1 MLRQFKIQHRLIG
14 TFLVVSILPILFL
27 GYYSYQL
34 YSESINDKL
43 SKSTYQALTLVNKN
57 LLAELQNYQYLCGS
71 ISTNNFVQES
81 LSKGL
86 DHQPINETA
95 KEDAMD
101 AIFRTIFPSHVVN
114 VSIFDANHRLFYE
127 LGFETVDN
135 HSLEKAMHD
144 VDANAPYD
152 GLTYVKTIRSF
163 DTVVL
168 GRKIHAIDDSTVPI
182 GYAFIFISGDLFS
195 RNILSSVNLGTG
207 SKLMIMGRD
216 GSVLS
221 ANDEEI
227 PLGGPYADP
236 DLFQQIK
243 EHQQKDINSFSLQVN
258 NAGQQVSYI
267 YNEQIGWY
275 LISMMPF
282 SYINSETS
290 KITVSMTI
298 IMILMAITCIIIISF
313 MSSSIVKPIKKI
325 ISFCNQISTG
335 NFSNRIKDDQEDEM
349 GILSYKINMMVD
361 EIEHL
366 MHNQRLDQKRKRE
379 LEFQML
385 QSQINPHFLF
395 NTLNTLRWL
404 AIINHVP
411 VLSNGISSL
420 SELLRST
427 ILDRDEQITI
437 RQEIENLSNYFEIQ
451 KIRYADSFQ
460 VEYGID
466 EELLDCLIPKFI
478 LQPVAEN
485 AIIHGLSEHSKA
497 IEIKIKVQQK
507 DDLICIEIIDNGKG
521 FDTSVVQDPDTA
533 ANNKKLSGIGITN
546 VDERIKLYYGENY
559 GLFIT
564 SVIGEGTCCKII
576 IPTHKTP

>member
-1 MLRQFKIQHRLIG
+1 
-14 TFLVVSILPILFL
+14 
-27 GYYSYQL
+27 
-34 YSESINDKL
+34 
-43 SKSTYQALTLVNKN
+43 
-57 LLAELQNYQYLCGS
+57 
-71 ISTNNFVQES
+71 
-81 LSKGL
+81 
-86 DHQPINETA
+86 
-95 KEDAMD
+95 
-101 AIFRTIFPSHVVN
+101 
-114 VSIFDANHRLFYE
+114 
-127 LGFETVDN
+127 
-135 HSLEKAMHD
+135 
-144 VDANAPYD
+144 
-152 GLTYVKTIRSF
+152 
-163 DTVVL
+163 
-168 GRKIHAIDDSTVPI
+168 
-182 GYAFIFISGDLFS
+182 
-195 RNILSSVNLGTG
+195 
-207 SKLMIMGRD
+207 
-216 GSVLS
+216 
-221 ANDEEI
+221 
-227 PLGGPYADP
+227 
-236 DLFQQIK
+236 
-243 EHQQKDINSFSLQVN
+243 
-258 NAGQQVSYI
+258 
-267 YNEQIGWY
+267 
-275 LISMMPF
+275 
-282 SYINSETS
+282 
-290 KITVSMTI
+290 
-298 IMILMAITCIIIISF
+298 F

-437 RQEIENLSNYFEIQ
+437 RQEIGNLSNYFEIQ

-460 VEYGID
+460 VEYDID

-507 DDLICIEIIDNGKG
+507 DDLISIEIIDNGKG
-521 FDTSVVQDPDTA
+521 FDTSVVHDPDTA

-546 VDERIKLYYGENY
+546 VDERIKLYYGEHY

>member
-43 SKSTYQALTLVNKN
+43 SKSTFQALSLVNKN
-57 LLAELQNYQYLCGS
+57 LLAELQNYQFLCGS
-71 ISTNNFVQES
+71 ISTNEFVQEN

-86 DHQPINETA
+86 KQEPINEKA

-101 AIFRTIFPSHVVN
+101 AIFRTIFPSHVIN
-114 VSIFDANHRLFYE
+114 VSIFDAEHRLFYE

-135 HSLEKAMHD
+135 HSLVKAMRD

-152 GLTYVKTIRSF
+152 GLTYVKTMRSY

-168 GRKIHAIDDSTVPI
+168 GRKIHAMEDSTVPI

-195 RNILSSVNLGTG
+195 KNILSSVNLGTG
-207 SKLMIMGRD
+207 SKMMIMGRD
-216 GSVLS
+216 GTVLS
-221 ANDEEI
+221 ANDEET
-227 PLGGPYADP
+227 PLGGPYLDP
-236 DLFQQIK
+236 ELIRQIK
-243 EHQQKDINSFSLQVN
+243 DHQQQDIHSFSLQVN
-258 NAGQQVSYI
+258 GAEQQVSYI

-275 LISMMPF
+275 LISLLPF

-298 IMILMAITCIIIISF
+298 IMILMVICCIIIISF

-335 NFSNRIKDDQEDEM
+335 NFSSRIKDDKEDEM
-349 GILSYKINMMVD
+349 AILSYKINMMVD

-366 MHNQRLDQKRKRE
+366 MQNQKLDQKRKRE
-379 LEFQML
+379 LELQML

-437 RQEIENLSNYFEIQ
+437 QQELENLSNYFEIQ
-451 KIRYADSFQ
+451 KIRYADSFE
-460 VEYGID
+460 VEYDLD
-466 EELLDCLIPKFI
+466 EKLLDCLIPKLI

-497 IEIKIKVQQK
+497 IEIKISVQQQEE
-507 DDLICIEIIDNGKG
+507 LIYIEITDNGKG
-521 FDTSVVQDPDTA
+521 FDTSAVQEADRTS
-533 ANNKKLSGIGITN
+533 NKKLSGIGITN
-546 VDERIKLYYGENY
+546 VDERIKLYYGESY

-564 SVIGEGTCCKII
+564 SIIGEGTCCRII
-576 IPTHKTP
+576 IPVQKTP

>member
-43 SKSTYQALTLVNKN
+43 SKSTFQALSLVNKN
-57 LLAELQNYQYLCGS
+57 LLAELQNYQFLCGS
-71 ISTNNFVQES
+71 ISTNEFVQEN

-86 DHQPINETA
+86 KQEPINEKA

-101 AIFRTIFPSHVVN
+101 AIFRTIFPSHVIN
-114 VSIFDANHRLFYE
+114 VSIFDAEHRLFYE

-135 HSLEKAMHD
+135 HSLVQAMRD

-152 GLTYVKTIRSF
+152 GLTYVKTMRSY

-168 GRKIHAIDDSTVPI
+168 GRKIHAMEDSTVPI

-195 RNILSSVNLGTG
+195 KNILSSVNLGTG
-207 SKLMIMGRD
+207 SKMMIMGRD
-216 GSVLS
+216 GTVLS
-221 ANDEEI
+221 ANDEET
-227 PLGGPYADP
+227 PLGGPYLDP
-236 DLFQQIK
+236 ELIRQIK
-243 EHQQKDINSFSLQVN
+243 DHQQQDIHSFSLQVN
-258 NAGQQVSYI
+258 GAEQQVSYI

-275 LISMMPF
+275 LISLLPF

-298 IMILMAITCIIIISF
+298 IMILMVICCIIIISF

-335 NFSNRIKDDQEDEM
+335 NFSSRIKDDKEDEM
-349 GILSYKINMMVD
+349 AILSYKINMMVD

-366 MHNQRLDQKRKRE
+366 MQNQKLDQKRKRE
-379 LEFQML
+379 LELQML

-437 RQEIENLSNYFEIQ
+437 RQELENLSNYFEIQ

-460 VEYGID
+460 VEYDLD
-466 EELLDCLIPKFI
+466 EKLLDCLIPKLI

-497 IEIKIKVQQK
+497 IEIRISVQQQEE
-507 DDLICIEIIDNGKG
+507 LICIEITDNGKG
-521 FDTSVVQDPDTA
+521 FDTSAVQETDRTS
-533 ANNKKLSGIGITN
+533 NKKLSGIGITN
-546 VDERIKLYYGENY
+546 VDERIKLYYGESY

-564 SVIGEGTCCKII
+564 SIIGEGTCCRII
-576 IPTHKTP
+576 IPVQKTP